1 MDFIKKTICLEG
13 ARARTQGLMPYY
25 VFGGEY
31 EEHDVVSGYV
41 GDLGLSAATGEN
53 GNWGQFVANPWFLAE
68 FGKTYE
74 AMLRKYYDLLNM
86 VREGVKLRKVETK
99 DKQIIF
105 TEDLGAFEWV
115 ENCPE
120 GGGPAFNEGTEPD
133 FLYEYAAYDANDFYS
148 TGIESLRDET
158 KRIYRSNKEV
168 GDTFIVLIED
178 YEAFN
183 ELASYLDRTS
193 YQQVG
198 TSVTIENGPEHF
210 KWARYCQVVD
220 ACIGKINIP
229 ASIYNKH
236 IKVPKSMPCADVQPY
251 IDWLTNYPK
260 DDCCNARLYDDMGG
274 DEMLAELLKHQGECT
289 SKLNTLNGLSYSVPY
304 IEMPILLIQNYTDV
318 GVLTNIDGID
328 YDDELFGPSAKSDQV
343 TRPHGTFQLS
353 ENDSGFTEGRE
364 ISAFTHFGIGVSM
377 DQIIM
382 DTSAHTDGDIE
393 VESLLQTLRNKKKY
407 TDDKDNILPGDFLKF
422 EGSPGGKMFKC
433 TKTGGE
439 WVMSEESSSG
449 LINGD
454 GRTSEECKDT
464 TYYRTITTCA
474 AGIRIAETEEEENGS
489 ATTGSYYFLVK
500 YDNSSANTMTIPYKV
515 GNATNIYLADSA
527 ESIYR
532 GDFIIDASSADG
544 KTFKVTYVVG
554 GYFSAGTNGNYLG
567 WVHQESGDVY
577 YEEYGLD
584 KTHVDYVALDGVD
597 NVPVWSEYIDFE
609 GAAKEFYSTRYGLT
623 RTGNTATIVRLT
635 SGDIWNKDF
644 AYDAYLTKEEYLTGF
659 SLPPKADVNV
669 TVDRGGVSA
678 FEKHYK
684 LTECN
689 TMQDLV
695 NYGNNFFNI

>member
-13 ARARTQGLMPYY
+13 ARTRTQGLMPYY
-25 VFGGEY
+25 AFGEKYSQHSIGC
-31 EEHDVVSGYV
+31 SSV
-41 GDLGLSAATGEN
+41 GSLELETATGEN
-53 GNWGQFVANPWFLAE
+53 GNWGQFVANPCFLAE
-68 FGKTYE
+68 NNKTYE

-86 VREGVKLRKVETK
+86 VREGVKLRKVQTK
-99 DKQIIF
+99 DGEIIF
-105 TEDLGAFEWV
+105 TEDLAAFEWV

-133 FLYEYAAYDANDFYS
+133 FLYGYAAYNANDFYS

-178 YEAFN
+178 YETFN
-183 ELASYLDRTS
+183 KLSSYLDGTG

-198 TSVTIENGPEHF
+198 AGVTIETGPEHF
-210 KWARYCQVVD
+210 KWARHCQVVD

-236 IKVPKSMPCADVQPY
+236 IKVPKSMPCVDVQPY

-274 DEMLAELLKHQGECT
+274 DEMLAELLKHQGECA

-304 IEMPILLIQNYTDV
+304 IEMPILLIQNYTDI
-318 GVLTNIDGID
+318 GVLTNIDGTI
-328 YDDELFGPSAKSDQV
+328 YDEALPGPVVNAGVDS
-343 TRPHGTFQLS
+343 RPHGKMTAVATQEEDGLTDYDIKLFVS
-353 ENDSGFTEGRE
+353 SGV
-364 ISAFTHFGIGVSM
+364 GVSI

-382 DTSAHTDGDIE
+382 GASAHTNEDIE

-407 TDDKDNILPGDFLKF
+407 TDDKDNVLPGDFLKF

-474 AGIRIAETEEEENGS
+474 AGIRIAETEEEENTT
-489 ATTGSYYFLVK
+489 ATTGVYHFLVK
-500 YDNSSANTMTIPYKV
+500 YDNSENAPMAKPYKV
-515 GNATNIYLADSA
+515 GNTANVYLVDSA
-527 ESIYR
+527 ESLYR
-532 GDFIIDASSADG
+532 GDFVVDLTADSR
-544 KTFKVTYVVG
+544 TLKVKYVVG
-554 GYFSAGTNGNYLG
+554 GYFTGDEKGNYME
-567 WVHQESGDVY
+567 WAHQESGDVY
-577 YEEYGLD
+577 YEEYDLD
-584 KTHVDYVALDGVD
+584 KGHVDYVALDGVD

-623 RTGNTATIVRLT
+623 RTGNTATILRLT

-684 LTECN
+684 LSECN